1 VNPEH
6 DSGYKLLFAH
16 PEMVRDLIT
25 GFVPGQWREE
35 IDFATLERVNASF
48 VAESGKA
55 RHDDMIWRVRLRNR
69 SWLYLYLLLEFQS
82 RPDRFMALRLLVYVG
97 LLYQDLVKRGEL
109 TATGQLPP
117 VLPIVLYNGTT
128 PWREAESLAELIAA
142 PPQGLEAYL
151 PQLRYLLIDENRYD
165 ETTLASQRNLAAA
178 LFRLE
183 QSRTP
188 EQLRAVLKSLIAW
201 LSEPEQKELRRSLT
215 IWIARLLRRKIRS
228 EEIATV
234 TDLLEIDTMLA
245 ERIESW
251 TQQWMLQGL
260 QKGKAEG
267 EALALK
273 RLLAKRFGP
282 LPAALEARIAA
293 ASLEEIEAWFDA
305 AITAPSL
312 DAVFGSNP
320 Q

>member
-1 VNPEH
+1 MLELTLRIDMERIGQQLAQLPRHAQVGIAEALTRTAL
-6 DSGYKLLFAH
+6 DARDA
-16 PEMVRDLIT
+16 VRETLPQRFTLRRPWVAQGI
-25 GFVPGQWREE
+25 GALP
-35 IDFATLERVNASF
+35 ATPRRL
-48 VAESGKA
+48 VA
-55 RHDDMIWRVRLRNR
+55 VV
-69 SWLYLYLLLEFQS
+69 YS
-82 RPDRFMALRLLVYVG
+82 RDRFMALRLLVYVG

-128 PWREAESLAELIAA
+128 PWREAESLAELVAA

-260 QKGKAEG
+260 QKGKVEG

>member
-1 VNPEH
+1 
-6 DSGYKLLFAH
+6 
-16 PEMVRDLIT
+16 M
-25 GFVPGQWREE
+25 
-35 IDFATLERVNASF
+35 
-48 VAESGKA
+48 
-55 RHDDMIWRVRLRNR
+55 
-69 SWLYLYLLLEFQS
+69 
-82 RPDRFMALRLLVYVG
+82 
-97 LLYQDLVKRGEL
+97 
-109 TATGQLPP
+109 
-117 VLPIVLYNGTT
+117 
-128 PWREAESLAELIAA
+128 
-142 PPQGLEAYL
+142 
-151 PQLRYLLIDENRYD
+151 
-165 ETTLASQRNLAAA
+165 
-178 LFRLE
+178 
-183 QSRTP
+183 
-188 EQLRAVLKSLIAW
+188 LKSLIAW

-260 QKGKAEG
+260 QKGKVEG

>member
-1 VNPEH
+1 MLELTLRIDMERIDQQLAQLPRHAQVGIAEALTRTAL
-6 DSGYKLLFAH
+6 DARDA
-16 PEMVRDLIT
+16 VRETPPQRFTLRRPWVAQGI
-25 GFVPGQWREE
+25 GALP
-35 IDFATLERVNASF
+35 ATPRRL
-48 VAESGKA
+48 VA
-55 RHDDMIWRVRLRNR
+55 VV
-69 SWLYLYLLLEFQS
+69 YS
-82 RPDRFMALRLLVYVG
+82 RDRFMALRLLVYVG

-128 PWREAESLAELIAA
+128 PWREAESLAELVAA